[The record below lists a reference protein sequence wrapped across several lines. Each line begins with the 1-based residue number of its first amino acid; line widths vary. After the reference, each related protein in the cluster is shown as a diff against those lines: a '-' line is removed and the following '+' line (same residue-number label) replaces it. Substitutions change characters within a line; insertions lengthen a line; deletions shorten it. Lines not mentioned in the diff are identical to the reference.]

1 MLFLVYHRFSISQTK
16 EAAMRQIDRSL
27 LLGLALVGAG
37 ALFLLQS
44 LGFFGPLENAFW
56 ALIFGAGGVGF
67 LAALA
72 RNRAHWWAA
81 IPGCALLGIGLLIA
95 LDGLAPALAGS
106 WGGPLF
112 LGMLGLGFWVV
123 YLVRRAYWWAIIPG
137 GVLFTLALV
146 AGLSET
152 MAGNAGGWVFFLGL
166 SATFGLVYLLPTN
179 EGRRIWALYPAA
191 ALLAMAVL
199 IMAAMG
205 QVVNVL
211 WPAALILAGIYMV
224 YRTLRPRHVYSGEQ
238 HD

>member
-1 MLFLVYHRFSISQTK
+1 MKR
-16 EAAMRQIDRSL
+16 IDGSR

-37 ALFLLQS
+37 LLFLLQN
-44 LGFFGPLENAFW
+44 LGFFGSLQSAFW
-56 ALIFGAGGVGF
+56 ALIFGAAGVGF

-72 RNRAHWWAA
+72 RNSAHWWAA

-95 LDGLAPALAGS
+95 LDVLAPALAS
-106 WGGPLF
+106 DWGGPLF

-146 AGLSET
+146 AGMSET
-152 MAGNAGGWVFFLGL
+152 MVSDAAGWVFFMGL

-179 EGRRIWALYPAA
+179 EGRKQWAIYLAA

-199 IMAAMG
+199 VMAAMG
-205 QVVNVL
+205 QVANMV
-211 WPAALILAGIYMV
+211 WPTALILAGVYLM
-224 YRTLRPRHVYSGEQ
+224 YRTWHPRHV
-238 HD
+238 